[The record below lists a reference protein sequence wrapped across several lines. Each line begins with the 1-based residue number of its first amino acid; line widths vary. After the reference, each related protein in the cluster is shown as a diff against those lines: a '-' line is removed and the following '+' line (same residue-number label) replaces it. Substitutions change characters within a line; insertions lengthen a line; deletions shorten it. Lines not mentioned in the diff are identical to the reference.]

1 MKLYELKIGIE
12 SRTVR
17 GAGKESSM
25 TVQSRKSLGWTI
37 VLMVLGVAALYGG
50 PGWLAILIPAAM
62 LVWYRV
68 APVLRNGRI

>member
-1 MKLYELKIGIE
+1 M
-12 SRTVR
+12 S
-17 GAGKESSM
+17 
-25 TVQSRKSLGWTI
+25 VQSRKSLGWTI

-68 APVLRNGRI
+68 APVLRSGRN

>member
-1 MKLYELKIGIE
+1 MSAE
-12 SRTVR
+12 S
-17 GAGKESSM
+17 KKSM
-25 TVQSRKSLGWTI
+25 GSTI
-37 VLMVLGVAALYGG
+37 LLMVLGVAALYGG

>member
-1 MKLYELKIGIE
+1 M
-12 SRTVR
+12 S
-17 GAGKESSM
+17 
-25 TVQSRKSLGWTI
+25 VQSRKSLGWTI

-68 APVLRNGRI
+68 VPVLRSGRN

>member
-1 MKLYELKIGIE
+1 MSAE
-12 SRTVR
+12 S
-17 GAGKESSM
+17 K
-25 TVQSRKSLGWTI
+25 KSLGWTS

-68 APVLRNGRI
+68 ASVLRNGRN